1 MLVLSEDKKWY
12 RVSLRLMGDSL
23 PVDEIGAR
31 LGVTPSNI
39 GRKGEPLNDHP
50 KSYIHKTNLWGWKYP
65 VSSDVPFEEQ
75 ITGLLDSLEPK
86 VSALKEILSLP
97 EVKGELFLGFGSG
110 NGQGGAFFSS
120 ELLKRI
126 AECGLS
132 LSLDLYPPDVDEEE
146 E

>member
-1 MLVLSEDKKWY
+1 
-12 RVSLRLMGDSL
+12 MGDSL
-23 PVDEIGAR
+23 PVDEIEAR
-31 LGVTPSNI
+31 LGVVPEI
-39 GRKGEPLNDHP
+39 IARKGERHNDHP
-50 KSYIHKTNLWGWKYP
+50 RSYIYGTNLWVWKYP

-75 ITGLLDSLEPK
+75 IMGLLDLLEPK

-126 AECGLS
+126 AERGLS
-132 LSLDLYPPDVDEEE
+132 LSLDLYPPSIDEEE